1 MSDEYKSWFMIASI
15 ACAIFGMWGAPRN
28 FLWARKHAAV
38 VYILLFVSLCGLPGI
53 IAGKVDDRTWL
64 LLSIASTAIVLSMT
78 ISSYIVPLD
87 YNLRIVLKAWVKG
100 EVLTDEM
107 RKEVLPP
114 GPLRDDILSE
124 ENDVSN

>member
-1 MSDEYKSWFMIASI
+1 
-15 ACAIFGMWGAPRN
+15 
-28 FLWARKHAAV
+28 
-38 VYILLFVSLCGLPGI
+38 
-53 IAGKVDDRTWL
+53 
-64 LLSIASTAIVLSMT
+64 MT